1 MSGCSDVCVCGDRT
15 AEQVEQQ
22 LPADSV
28 AAAAAPLTTNSC
40 MVRESLDKLPRGR
53 MVGASLLCYCVD
65 PTWSR
70 IYFLLGKE
78 RRNPRWKTGS
88 ERWSDFGGRVCSK
101 AESAEDTAAKEFV
114 EETLAM
120 VKYFD
125 TDTLPRTQWQDIADS
140 LRQKQYTFQ
149 LLFGVAC
156 EDGAVRNYVTFVKQI
171 PWDPEAV
178 QRFEKCR
185 EVLVNPVLFA
195 ESPLWSTLLRD
206 NPGVCG
212 STSPPQAKRDYLE
225 KKTLGLWSIPQLQHA
240 IDTDGVLSRKDGKV
254 ERCRQTFTG
263 TVELVLSEL
272 AFHNPACTQEP

>member
-1 MSGCSDVCVCGDRT
+1 M
-15 AEQVEQQ
+15 A
-22 LPADSV
+22 
-28 AAAAAPLTTNSC
+28 
-40 MVRESLDKLPRGR
+40 
-53 MVGASLLCYCVD
+53 GASLLCYCVD

-120 VKYFD
+120 VKYFS
-125 TDTLPRTQWQDIADS
+125 TDTLPRTHWHDIAES
-140 LRQKQYTFQ
+140 LHKKEYTFQ
-149 LLFGVAC
+149 MLFGVTGD
-156 EDGAVRNYVTFVKQI
+156 DGVRNYVTFVKQI
-171 PWDPEAV
+171 PWDPDAM
-178 QRFEKCR
+178 QRFDMCR

-195 ESPLWSTLLRD
+195 ESPLWATLLRN
-206 NPGVCG
+206 NPGVLCD
-212 STSPPQAKRDYLE
+212 TISPPQVKRDYLE
-225 KKTLGLWSIPQLQHA
+225 KKMLGLWSIPQLQHA
-240 IDTDGVLSRKDGKV
+240 IDTNGVLSRKDGKV

-272 AFHNPACTQEP
+272 AFHNPEYTQD